1 MGAFV
6 LLVEDETLLQMA
18 VQFALEEAGYQ
29 VICCAT
35 GTAAIEELD
44 RDAERFKALV
54 TDIRLGN
61 GPDGWQVA
69 RHARELVS
77 GIPVVYTTADG
88 AADWTAQGVPESI
101 LIGKPFADSQ
111 VIVAVGQLINAAS
124 GLPNKA

>member
-1 MGAFV
+1 MGALV

-18 VQFALEEAGYQ
+18 VQFALENAGYQ

-44 RDAERFKALV
+44 SDAERFKALV
-54 TDIRLGN
+54 TDIRLGS

-69 RHARELVS
+69 RRARELVS

-88 AADWTAQGVPESI
+88 ASDWTSNGVPESV
-101 LIGKPFADSQ
+101 LIAKPFADSQ
-111 VIVAVGQLINAAS
+111 VIVAVGQLINAAPVLL
-124 GLPNKA
+124 GKA